1 MNSRNYFYD
10 EGGVYIESMANMAE
24 QYGIGQ
30 YRYPHN
36 YELVDKAFTVEADG
50 REYTL
55 DFKCRVNVLFNG
67 KLVEYECIKCAP
79 GLYFV
84 RFGFD
89 VAAIDL
95 NNSAVTLIL
104 EGDWVFGTIKGA
116 EGAAAHSCAGDEMVG
131 TKVRWVLGCGRYVN
145 QEFASDNTVKAA
157 WSPREE
163 KITENAYKAAKLGG
177 PYYLVDMKSD
187 ILKNVCA
194 PFFTDHV
201 IMLQDYDR
209 CMTFGCVFGKG
220 FDPIMITGYAKFLD

>member
-1 MNSRNYFYD
+1 MNAKNYVYD
-10 EGGVYIESMANMAE
+10 DGGVYIKTMANTAE

-36 YELVDKAFTVEADG
+36 YELVDREIVAVADG
-50 REYTL
+50 KEYSL
-55 DFKCRVNVLFNG
+55 DFKCKVNVLFNG

-79 GLYFV
+79 ELYFV

-89 VAAIDL
+89 VAVIDL
-95 NNSAVTLIL
+95 KNSAVTLIV
-104 EGDWVFGTIKGA
+104 EGEYIMGTIKGA
-116 EGAAAHSCAGDEMVG
+116 EKAEAHAWAGDEMVG

-145 QEFASDNTVKAA
+145 QEFVSADKINASWA
-157 WSPREE
+157 PRDE
-163 KITENAYKAAKLGG
+163 KVAENPYKAVKIDG

-209 CMTFGCVFGKG
+209 CMAFGCVFGKG